1 MSVVAVLDNVTNIT
15 QREEIQKQLVDKAG
29 KQGFITY
36 TDILELLPDVESDV
50 ALLDDLM
57 DSLVEAGI
65 EVIPGPGKRDAQH
78 EKASKPDA
86 DALIAE
92 SDDDDD
98 VEERDALLRILK
110 KDLTSDAGYQA
121 ALDTDDVVG
130 LYLKEA
136 GRVPLLTAEE
146 EVLLAKRMEKAE
158 DARKSL
164 EDYEALEYYE
174 AADIDELTWKK
185 LQDIA
190 NWRLRNEPVNNYKDL
205 PKLWRPKGYVYVIRD
220 RDSGNYKIG
229 YTTAPQVRIQQ
240 LQETSSGELEYVQI
254 MRSEDAK
261 ATEEYLHNKY
271 DKFRIRPDWE
281 WFELYGALLQEI
293 RVLGTPPP
301 KPDKVSQCEE
311 RQKLID
317 KGKEQGF
324 ITYKDITD
332 FLELFPGIENALDG
346 LRNSLLEASI
356 KVVSK
361 SPLTWSEEQ
370 GLRGKMMDGAKAQ
383 EHLIRANA
391 RLVISVAKKYMGRG
405 VHFLDLIQEG
415 NIGLIRATNKFEY
428 QRGHKF
434 STYAT
439 WWIRQAVS
447 RAVADQGRTIRIPVH
462 MGDQLNRMRRVQLQL
477 LQELGREPKIEELAR
492 GMDTTPGKVENLL
505 EISRRPVSLET
516 PIDDEGDSTFGD
528 FVEDINSPAPSDEVT
543 THLLRSQ
550 LQQALDRLPAR
561 EAQILRL
568 RYGLADGRVYTLEE
582 VGQTIGV
589 TRERVRQLE
598 AQAINRL
605 RQSSAHVILKDYLYD
620 I

>member
-1 MSVVAVLDNVTNIT
+1 MSVVAVLDSVNNMT
-15 QREEIQKQLVDKAG
+15 QREEIQKQLIDKAN

-36 TDILELLPDVESDV
+36 SDILELKPDIESDV

-57 DSLVEAGI
+57 DNLLEAGV
-65 EVIPGPGKRDAQH
+65 EVVPGSGKA
-78 EKASKPDA
+78 EDA
-86 DALIAE
+86 DAKD
-92 SDDDDD
+92 SKDDTDDLAPED
-98 VEERDALLRILK
+98 DEEEEVSERDALLKILR

-146 EVLLAKRMEKAE
+146 EVTLAKRMEAAE
-158 DARKSL
+158 FA
-164 EDYEALEYYE
+164 
-174 AADIDELTWKK
+174 
-185 LQDIA
+185 
-190 NWRLRNEPVNNYKDL
+190 
-205 PKLWRPKGYVYVIRD
+205 RD
-220 RDSGNYKIG
+220 RMKE
-229 YTTAPQVRIQQ
+229 V
-240 LQETSSGELEYVQI
+240 GEDL
-254 MRSEDAK
+254 M
-261 ATEEYLHNKY
+261 
-271 DKFRIRPDWE
+271 
-281 WFELYGALLQEI
+281 
-293 RVLGTPPP
+293 
-301 KPDKVSQCEE
+301 
-311 RQKLID
+311 
-317 KGKEQGF
+317 
-324 ITYKDITD
+324 
-332 FLELFPGIENALDG
+332 
-346 LRNSLLEASI
+346 
-356 KVVSK
+356 
-361 SPLTWSEEQ
+361 WSEEQ
-370 GLRGKMMDGAKAQ
+370 ELRSTIMDGDKAQ

-391 RLVISVAKKYMGRG
+391 RLVISVAKKYIGRG
-405 VHFLDLIQEG
+405 VPFLDLIQEG

-447 RAVADQGRTIRIPVH
+447 RAVADQGRTIRVPVH

-477 LQELGREPKIEELAR
+477 LQELGREPKIDELAK
-492 GMDTTPGKVENLL
+492 GMETTPDKVENLL

-528 FVEDINSPAPSDEVT
+528 FVEDVNSPAPSDEVA
-543 THLLRSQ
+543 THLLHEQ
-550 LQQALDRLPAR
+550 LQQALDKLPPR

-598 AQAINRL
+598 AQALNRL

-620 I
+620 V